1 MFPVA
6 HGWLLAQLVEHPT
19 PAEFLG
25 CVWPD
30 MLFGSPLTHPQSHTS
45 GAQLLAFARGL
56 PAGAE
61 RDEFTGF
68 VRGVIT
74 HGSQPHGFDW
84 FSDESYGERPEAKGY
99 AFQRATPL
107 ADRAATA
114 CDVPADSGLWKAHNL
129 IEMAFERSLM
139 QANMEAAHALAAA
152 CADEELITRTA
163 APLGRYFGHSPDA
176 LAASMV
182 RYATYVSLAPKSL
195 DDLAQTYALQTRF
208 KHVGAQPDAHA
219 LALLLGEAET
229 IIAAD
234 REQYLGVCL
243 DAVRATLATFDL

>member
-6 HGWLLAQLVEHPT
+6 HGWLLGRLIEHPT

-30 MLFGSPLTHPQSHTS
+30 MLFGSPVIHSQAHNS
-45 GAQLLAFARGL
+45 GAELLAFARGM

-84 FSDESYGERPEAKGY
+84 FSDEGYGENPQAKGY
-99 AFQRATPL
+99 AFQRAAPL
-107 ADRAATA
+107 AGRAAEA
-114 CDVPADSGLWKAHNL
+114 CDVPPDSGLWKAHNM

-139 QANMEAAHALAAA
+139 QENIEAAHALAAA
-152 CADEELITRTA
+152 CADERLMARIA
-163 APLGRYFGHSPDA
+163 APLGHYFGHSPDA
-176 LAASMV
+176 LAESMA
-182 RYATYVSLAPKSL
+182 RYASYVSLAPTSL
-195 DDLAQTYALQTRF
+195 DDLAQMYALQTRF
-208 KHVGAQPDAHA
+208 KHPGAQPDAVA
-219 LALLLGEAET
+219 LAALIGEAEN
-229 IIAAD
+229 IITAD
-234 REQYLGVCL
+234 REEYLGVCL
-243 DAVRATLATFDL
+243 DGVRAIITACGL